1 MTDPA
6 HPTPADSR
14 LADESGPIL
23 ELLDVV
29 KSYGQ
34 GETEV
39 FALRHVTMSIAR
51 GELVAVMGP
60 SGCGKST
67 LLHLAGALEPP
78 SAGRV
83 RVGGRDLGDMSREQ
97 QAALRRREVG
107 YVFQRLNLVPSLTAV
122 ENVMLPL
129 ELDGVSTREAR
140 ATAIDVM
147 HSVGLDHH
155 LDRFPDDFSGGQ
167 QQRIAIARAIVGQRT
182 LLLADE
188 PTGSLDTLNSDQIVE
203 MLAELPAKF
212 GTAVV
217 LVTHEPRFASYA
229 DRVMFMRDGVIV
241 DETPRPCP
249 STPAELVVAES

>member
-1 MTDPA
+1 MTDQI
-6 HPTPADSR
+6 
-14 LADESGPIL
+14 PIL
-23 ELLDVV
+23 EFLDVV

-34 GETEV
+34 GQTEV
-39 FALRHVTMSIAR
+39 FALRHVSLSVAP
-51 GELVAVMGP
+51 GEIVAVMGP

-83 RVGGRDLGDMSREQ
+83 RVAGKDLGDMSREE
-97 QAALRRREVG
+97 QAALRRHDVG

-129 ELDGVSTREAR
+129 ELDGTATRQAR
-140 ATAIDVM
+140 TTAIAALN
-147 HSVGLDHH
+147 SVGLDHH
-155 LDRFPDDFSGGQ
+155 LNRFPDDFSGGQ
-167 QQRIAIARAIVGQRT
+167 QQRIAIARAIVGERK

-188 PTGSLDTLNSDQIVE
+188 PTGSLDTLNSDEIIE
-203 MLAELPAKF
+203 MLADLPAKF

-229 DRVMFMRDGVIV
+229 DRVVFLRDGVIV
-241 DETPRPCP
+241 DETRVTAPD
-249 STPAELVVAES
+249 SPAELIDAEQ